1 MKKLTTASIALVC
14 VATFLIA
21 AQAVTSKNIV
31 GYNKT
36 VLKGGLQLLGMS
48 FIKTNATPETIFGDR
63 LPVGS
68 KVYLYNGD
76 GYSIAEY
83 TENFSGD
90 LFWSGSFEIGQGVA
104 YWVEVPAGTMTNL
117 ISGEVETAD
126 AVTNTV
132 VPALQ
137 LFAFPYPVEMKVED
151 LGFTPTVGDKI
162 YYYNETGGY
171 NISEYTKNF
180 SGDLFWSNSET
191 MIPVGMG
198 FWYESHASSNTVWI
212 AKRPFS
218 VD

>member
-14 VATFLIA
+14 VATFLVA

-36 VLKGGLQLLGMS
+36 VLKGGLQLLGTS

-68 KVYLYNGD
+68 KVYRYNGEI
-76 GYSIAEY
+76 YNIAEY
-83 TENFSGD
+83 IVGFGGVGWDN
-90 LFWSGSFEIGQGVA
+90 SFDIGQGVA
-104 YWVEVPAGTMTNL
+104 YWVDVPEGTMTNL
-117 ISGEVETAD
+117 LSGEVETAD

-132 VPALQ
+132 ATGLQ
-137 LFAFPYPVEMKVED
+137 LFAFPYPVEMKVKD
-151 LGFTPTVGDKI
+151 LGFTPTVGDHI
-162 YYYNETGGY
+162 YYYNGSGY
-171 NISEYTKNF
+171 NIAEYIVGFGGVGWDNDFT
-180 SGDLFWSNSET
+180 
-191 MIPVGMG
+191 IPVGYG

-212 AKRPFS
+212 AERPFN

>member
-36 VLKGGLQLLGMS
+36 VLNSGLQLLGMS

-68 KVYLYNGD
+68 KVYFYNGATYD
-76 GYSIAEY
+76 ISEY
-83 TENFSGD
+83 ANRFGEVSWKPNFD
-90 LFWSGSFEIGQGVA
+90 IGQGDA

-117 ISGEVETAD
+117 LSGEVETAD

-132 VPALQ
+132 VPGLQ
-137 LFAFPYPVEMKVED
+137 LFAFSYPVEMKIKD
-151 LGFTPTVGDKI
+151 LGFTPTLGDKI
-162 YYYNETGGY
+162 YYYNGITY
-171 NISEYTKNF
+171 DISEYANRFGEISWKPEIT
-180 SGDLFWSNSET
+180 
-191 MIPVGMG
+191 IPVGMG
-198 FWYESHASSNTVWI
+198 FWYESHSSTNTVWI
-212 AKRPFS
+212 AERPFD